1 MSNINKPGIGHR
13 TALFEAV
20 AYDKIDTVRR
30 FLEKSADPNI
40 PDVNGTTCLMNAASC
55 NNEAMVK
62 LLISHKADIHFK
74 DNFGDDAAQYARA
87 QGHEQLAES
96 LEKLKAE
103 SK

>member
-1 MSNINKPGIGHR
+1 
-13 TALFEAV
+13 V
-20 AYDKIDTVRR
+20 
-30 FLEKSADPNI
+30 
-40 PDVNGTTCLMNAASC
+40 
-55 NNEAMVK
+55 VK